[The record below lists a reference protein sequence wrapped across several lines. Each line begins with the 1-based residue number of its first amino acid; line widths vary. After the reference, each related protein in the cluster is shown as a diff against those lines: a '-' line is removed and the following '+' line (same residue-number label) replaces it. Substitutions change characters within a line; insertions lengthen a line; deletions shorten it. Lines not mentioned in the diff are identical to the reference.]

1 MICEQRL
8 KFNVNSKDIPSWVV
22 TTYGE
27 PDVPLQ
33 DNRAVVVRLLSRG
46 VKFSTIDGYLREYR
60 EHDSDVE
67 VDEYEVE
74 LVDLGNEVARLSA
87 RGELR
92 EQLLEFLGCVVAIGF
107 KATPTTLGTSVWEIE
122 R

>member
-8 KFNVNSKDIPSWVV
+8 ILRADDTPKWVV
-22 TTYGE
+22 TAHNE
-27 PDVPLQ
+27 PDVRLQ

-46 VKFSTIDGYLREYR
+46 LKFSTNEGYLRDQR
-60 EHDSDVE
+60 EHDSDIE

-74 LVDLGNEVARLSA
+74 LADMCNEVARLSA
-87 RGELR
+87 RGVLR
-92 EQLLEFLGCVVAIGF
+92 EQLSQFDEGDVVAIGF
-107 KATPTTLGTSVWEIE
+107 TVSPTNIGTCVWELE